1 MNAQT
6 LEALK
11 ASIAK
16 WERNAE
22 AKTPDDY
29 KTGQDDCPL
38 CKLFIAVSDLDMCVG
53 CPVAEKTGED
63 GCSGTPYL
71 RAWQARSKWSFEPK
85 STKHRAASHAAAR
98 DEVAFLKSLLPVQP

>member
-6 LEALK
+6 IEALK

-22 AKTPDDY
+22 AKTPTKY
-29 KTGQDDCPL
+29 KISEYDCPL
-38 CKLFIAVSDLDMCVG
+38 CSLFISKDCVG
-53 CPVAEKTGED
+53 CPVSERSGKAL
-63 GCSGTPYL
+63 CYGTPY
-71 RAWQARSKWSFEPK
+71 RPAMHAWFDWSDG
-85 STKHRAASHAAAR
+85 TTDAGLCHAAAR

>member
-1 MNAQT
+1 MTPMNAQT

-22 AKTPDDY
+22 AERPDEYLTSDV
-29 KTGQDDCPL
+29 DCPL
-38 CKLFIAVSDLDMCVG
+38 CVLFIRSDCDG
-53 CPVAEKTGED
+53 CPVFERAGERE
-63 GCSGTPYL
+63 CRGTPYRTAVSARFNWNRDQNGAA
-71 RAWQARSKWSFEPK
+71 RAR
-85 STKHRAASHAAAR
+85 AAAR